1 MQDGK
6 RFTEKDESSEIHA
19 KGSERLIGTR
29 LDEYEI
35 ERLKK
40 ATNKSWLY
48 VATDTHLN
56 RKVALKVL
64 KPGLSAEREVFF
76 KKEGH
81 KLAGLNHPNVVP
93 VYSGG
98 EDRGY
103 KYLAMQL
110 IDTPDLQE
118 IIRSGR
124 KLPRKIS
131 LESIMYQVISGTEH
145 CLEQGTSHEDIKPA
159 NIMLMPQ
166 GSVIMVDFGV
176 RSTRDASSN
185 DCIGIGNV
193 AQALINNSPKRVPRA
208 LKDIASHATRGDY
221 SYVQELK
228 NDLKKYTRKRLA
240 KKWLGYVASVTL
252 TGLAIGIG
260 NRHVEY
266 QKSGGYLAD
275 RIALTNVNDPR
286 FEVLTDNLKI
296 KLADKVKRVAQTGT
310 YTDSVPFATVRNT
323 GKWFPNDRIDYSTG
337 FWRGILW
344 EASRFTQ
351 DRTLE
356 QLARKSTEK
365 SLFAP
370 EDTQGNTAVRLFY
383 SDAEAFNKTGE
394 ERYRDEALKGASSLE
409 EQFND
414 NLGFIKITDEPF
426 AITSTMSDTVPFLWW
441 AYEQTGNVKYANA
454 AQAHAKAISR
464 FNMREDGSVV
474 ERAYIDPLTKTSIR
488 GENPAGM
495 TGESTVSRA
504 QAQMIIGLVETYKHT
519 HDIEMLERAK
529 RSTKYFLDQLPPD
542 RVPWYDFKAISSY
555 KTHKDSSAAAMGAY
569 GINMLGEI
577 TKDETYRNASR
588 EILKSLITQYT
599 SYSNSDEGLLK
610 HGCFN
615 APYNY
620 YTDSSLV
627 FGDYYFLKALN
638 CMGRKD

>member
-1 MQDGK
+1 MQDNHRLGK
-6 RFTEKDESSEIHA
+6 NDESSEVHA

-35 ERLKK
+35 EKLKK

-48 VATDTHLN
+48 VATDTRLN

-64 KPGLSAEREVFF
+64 KPGLSAEREIFF
-76 KKEGH
+76 QKEGH

-93 VYSGG
+93 VYSAG

-118 IIRSGR
+118 EIRSSR
-124 KLPRKIS
+124 KLPRKAS
-131 LESIMYQVISGTEH
+131 LESIMYQVINGAEH

-159 NIMLMPQ
+159 NVMLTPQ
-166 GSVIMVDFGV
+166 GSLIMVDFGV

-193 AQALINNSPKRVPRA
+193 AQALINHSPRGVPRA
-208 LKDIASHATRGDY
+208 LKSIVSRATRGDY

-228 NDLKKYTRKRLA
+228 HDLKKYTRKRLV
-240 KKWLGYVASVTL
+240 KKWLGYVASATL
-252 TGLAIGIG
+252 TALAIGIG
-260 NRHVEY
+260 NRHLEY
-266 QKSGGYLAD
+266 QESGGYLAD
-275 RIALTNVNDPR
+275 RIAVTNVNDPN
-286 FEVLTDNLKI
+286 FDVLTDKLKI

-310 YTDSVPFATVRNT
+310 YTDSVPFATVHNT

-344 EASRFTQ
+344 ETSRFRK
-351 DRTLE
+351 DLTLE

-365 SLFAP
+365 ISFAQ
-370 EDTQGNTAVRLFY
+370 EDTCSNTAVRLFY
-383 SDAEAFNKTGE
+383 SHVEAFNKTGE
-394 ERYRDEALKGASSLE
+394 GKYREEALKGASCLE
-409 EQFND
+409 EQFNE

-426 AITSTMSDTVPFLWW
+426 AVTSTMSDTIPFLWW

-454 AQAHAKAISR
+454 AETHAKAISH

-488 GENPAGM
+488 GENPSGLS
-495 TGESTVSRA
+495 GESTVSRA

-519 HDIEMLERAK
+519 HDPAILERAK
-529 RSTKYFLDQLPPD
+529 KSTKYFLDQLPVD
-542 RVPWYDFKAISSY
+542 KVPCYDFKATKSY

-569 GINMLGEI
+569 GIEMLGEV
-577 TKDETYRNASR
+577 TQDETYRNASR

-615 APYNY
+615 APYKY

-638 CMGRKD
+638 CTVCKD